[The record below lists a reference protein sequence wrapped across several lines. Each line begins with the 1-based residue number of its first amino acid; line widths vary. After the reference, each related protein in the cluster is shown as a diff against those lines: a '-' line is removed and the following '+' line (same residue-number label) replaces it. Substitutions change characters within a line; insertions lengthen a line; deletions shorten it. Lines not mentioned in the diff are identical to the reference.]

1 MASSRSF
8 DLRSVDVVTGVWIAI
23 ENRKSQITYSALRE
37 TNLQLYYPMANELR
51 SRPRRL
57 EAHARIAEVSLT
69 SPNFK
74 HSYRARRA
82 HGRAD
87 FWSNRERAQ
96 ADVEEV
102 SRLRSLINPVRELER
117 EIADFEALAAN
128 WPRKRHECAS
138 ARRRRRKSRRNTRV
152 WCTNWRSSSSGS
164 FFLAKTTARMRF
176 SPFIPARAERNL
188 AIGPTCSCGCINAGS
203 SAADYKSQTIDIQTG
218 EEVGIKS
225 ATLLVTGEYAYGYLN
240 TERGVHRLVRISPFD
255 ANKRRHTSFASVD
268 VVPEIAD
275 SAPIEINPADIEVDT
290 FRCGGKGGQNVNKV
304 ETAVRIVH
312 KPTGIVVACQAERS
326 QGRNRELAMKMLK
339 AKLYEIEQDKKR
351 AEIDRQYGEKG
362 DVAWGSQI
370 RSYVFQ
376 PYQMVKD
383 HRTGAETSNVQAVM
397 DGDHRSFYP
406 GEIAR
411 ANSRW
416 CVRSRSLTRIRCSH
430 QPKQLRPRRLLLT
443 SSKGLLEILD
453 KPEAKSFIVISL

>member
-1 MASSRSF
+1 M
-8 DLRSVDVVTGVWIAI
+8 
-23 ENRKSQITYSALRE
+23 SA
-37 TNLQLYYPMANELR
+37 
-51 SRPRRL
+51 
-57 EAHARIAEVSLT
+57 
-69 SPNFK
+69 
-74 HSYRARRA
+74 
-82 HGRAD
+82 AD

-102 SRLRSLINPVRELER
+102 SRLKSLINPFRELER
-117 EIADFEALAAN
+117 EIDDFEVLQQLATEEQDEAQRLQAGREVVSEHDRLIHQLEEFELRQFLSGEN
-128 WPRKRHECAS
+128 D
-138 ARRRRRKSRRNTRV
+138 
-152 WCTNWRSSSSGS
+152 RSNAFLTIHSGAGGTES
-164 FFLAKTTARMRF
+164 CDWADMLLRMYQRW
-176 SPFIPARAERNL
+176 IERS
-188 AIGPTCSCGCINAGS
+188 GF
-203 SAADYKSQTIDIQTG
+203 KSQMVDVQTG

-275 SAPIEINPADIEVDT
+275 SAPIEINPADLEVAT
-290 FRCGGKGGQNVNKV
+290 YRSGGKGGQNVNKV

-326 QGRNRELAMKMLK
+326 QGRNRELAIKMLK

-362 DVAWGSQI
+362 DVAWGNQI

-383 HRTGAETSNVQAVM
+383 HRTGAETSNVQEVM
-397 DGDHRSFYP
+397 DGKIDMF
-406 GEIAR
+406 IQA
-411 ANSRW
+411 
-416 CVRSRSLTRIRCSH
+416 
-430 QPKQLRPRRLLLT
+430 KLRGQKAT
-443 SSKGLLEILD
+443 KG
-453 KPEAKSFIVISL
+453 EAKLAED